1 MILEDFSLSE
11 LDEKL
16 YETAHR
22 YNNREGFDLV
32 SCREVGLP
40 IYRVTVQAITQVKKK
55 IPPIEEFVL
64 KAINSGLTS
73 ELEIGQFLGLE
84 PLITRDAMINLRMSE
99 DIDLIVP
106 EGGQLQEWTLTK
118 RGQGTLR
125 EAKSIVPEERTFT
138 VNFDGLL
145 RHVKWYGRFESRL
158 LRKRD
163 LRNRDIL
170 EIPPSKYKLPQLS
183 DLKIADVDE
192 VIRKIEIA
200 SKVKREQER
209 DLLALKAIERRP
221 DSFFL
226 PAQALVY
233 KSRSGHDLQ
242 VAFVVDG
249 RLDNDYEAA
258 FARANGVKKLRIL
271 ETLKGS
277 EPRKFAEEWLGREY
291 VEEVP
296 LEAIESLKR
305 EVSSVR
311 IQAVAFQEQLEIAEV
326 DAQKSKLQEQ
336 LDQALKKIEELEQKL
351 TKVPMDWL
359 EVYDYP
365 PLLKRALE
373 ESQER
378 LLIVSPWIRANVVNK
393 SFLQQFERLL
403 QRNVRTY
410 IGYGLGETQLEKR
423 EWDVQAEKNLQKLAQ
438 KYKNFTFKRLGNTHA
453 KVLISDS
460 HFAANGSFNW
470 LSFKGDPNRTFRDE
484 RGAIA
489 YDARKIDELF
499 DSYMKSFDDT

>member
-1 MILEDFSLSE
+1 MTLEDFSLSE

-16 YETAHR
+16 YETAR
-22 YNNREGFDLV
+22 QYNNREGFDLV

-64 KAINSGLTS
+64 KAINSGLAS

-106 EGGQLQEWTLTK
+106 EGGQLQEWTLSK
-118 RGQGTLR
+118 RGQSTLR
-125 EAKSIVPEERTFT
+125 EAKNIVPEERTFT

-145 RHVKWYGRFESRL
+145 LHVKWYGRFESRL

-163 LRNRDIL
+163 LRDRGIL
-170 EIPPSKYKLPQLS
+170 EIPPSKYKPPELG
-183 DLKIADVDE
+183 DLKITDVDE

-209 DLLALKAIERRP
+209 DLLALKAIERR

-226 PAQALVY
+226 LAQALVY
-233 KSRSGHDLQ
+233 KSRTGDDPQ

-249 RLDNDYEAA
+249 RLDSGYEAA
-258 FARANGVKKLRIL
+258 FARVNGVKKLRIL
-271 ETLKGS
+271 EALKGS

-291 VEEVP
+291 VKEVP

-305 EVSSVR
+305 EVSSAR
-311 IQAVAFQEQLEIAEV
+311 IQAVTFQEQLEIAEV

-351 TKVPMDWL
+351 AKVPMDWL

-378 LLIVSPWIRANVVNK
+378 LLIVSPWIRATVVNR
-393 SFLQQFERLL
+393 SFLQQFEKLL

-499 DSYMKSFDDT
+499 DSYMESFDDT